1 MFGSLEI
8 NLADIVRVGLFL
20 LAKQASSHPKTN
32 PHHTSLKEKPMSV
45 FTITRPEMTAPK
57 ANAGAKDKSQVWLN
71 VGINLPMT
79 KPDGTT
85 ENVFISL
92 PFGLALDTMTKA
104 EAKGNNTEYAHM
116 VQAKNWLL
124 EQLQA
129 AGNKLDAGQATTI
142 NGLELQLRRVG
153 EAVSVSPNENPFL
166 ASLAAKFA
174 A

>member
-1 MFGSLEI
+1 
-8 NLADIVRVGLFL
+8 
-20 LAKQASSHPKTN
+20 
-32 PHHTSLKEKPMSV
+32 
-45 FTITRPEMTAPK
+45 
-57 ANAGAKDKSQVWLN
+57 
-71 VGINLPMT
+71 MT

-153 EAVSVSPNENPFL
+153 ETVAVSPNENPFL

>member
-1 MFGSLEI
+1 
-8 NLADIVRVGLFL
+8 
-20 LAKQASSHPKTN
+20 
-32 PHHTSLKEKPMSV
+32 MSV
-45 FTITRPEMTAPK
+45 FTITRPETNASNAPK

-124 EQLQA
+124 EQLQS
-129 AGNKLDAGQATTI
+129 AGEKLEPGQSNII

-153 EAVSVSPNENPFL
+153 EAAVVDPTDNPFMR
-166 ASLAAKFA
+166 SLRAQFA